1 MKLNSNPMKIPITLS
16 IKEIY
21 QLIENFYL
29 MLMIQLLIDIIL
41 LFIFDFDA
49 IKKKVNFY
57 FPFSLYE
64 NRKKSRGDYQL
75 MFASLIIVGDIVLK
89 SLSLIVQL

>member
-1 MKLNSNPMKIPITLS
+1 MELNSNSMKNPMPLS

-21 QLIENFYL
+21 RLIENLYL
-29 MLMIQLLIDIIL
+29 MIMIQLLIDIIL

-49 IKKKVNFY
+49 NQKKVDFY

-89 SLSLIVQL
+89 SLSLIAQL

>member
-1 MKLNSNPMKIPITLS
+1 MKLNSNPMKITIPLS

-21 QLIENFYL
+21 HLIGNLYL
-29 MLMIQLLIDIIL
+29 MIMIQLLIDIIL

-49 IKKKVNFY
+49 IQKKVNFY
-57 FPFSLYE
+57 FPYSLYE

-75 MFASLIIVGDIVLK
+75 MFESLIIVGYIVLK
-89 SLSLIVQL
+89 SLSLISQL

>member
-1 MKLNSNPMKIPITLS
+1 MELNSNPMKITIPLS
-16 IKEIY
+16 KKEIY
-21 QLIENFYL
+21 HLIENLDL
-29 MLMIQLLIDIIL
+29 MLIIQLLIDIIL

-64 NRKKSRGDYQL
+64 NHKKSRGDYQL
-75 MFASLIIVGDIVLK
+75 MFASLIIVVDVVLK
-89 SLSLIVQL
+89 SLSLIAQL

>member
-1 MKLNSNPMKIPITLS
+1 MKITITLS

-21 QLIENFYL
+21 HLIENLYL
-29 MLMIQLLIDIIL
+29 MLIIQLLIYIIL

-57 FPFSLYE
+57 FGFSLYE
-64 NRKKSRGDYQL
+64 KRKK
-75 MFASLIIVGDIVLK
+75 K
-89 SLSLIVQL
+89 

>member
-1 MKLNSNPMKIPITLS
+1 M
-16 IKEIY
+16 
-21 QLIENFYL
+21 LI
-29 MLMIQLLIDIIL
+29 IQLLIDIIL

-49 IKKKVNFY
+49 IKKKVDFY

-64 NRKKSRGDYQL
+64 NRKKSKGDFQL

-89 SLSLIVQL
+89 SLSLIAQLWSNIFELKNNLVSRTLYLKE